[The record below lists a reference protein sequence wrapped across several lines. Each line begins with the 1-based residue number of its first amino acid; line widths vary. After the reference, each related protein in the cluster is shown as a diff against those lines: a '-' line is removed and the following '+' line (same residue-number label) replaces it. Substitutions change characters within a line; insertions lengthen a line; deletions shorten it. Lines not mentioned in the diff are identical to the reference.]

1 MNLRPFEDQFTVFVG
16 DTKIEVE
23 KSGLECAIVVWER
36 SAQDSA
42 FEMNVLG
49 ALDEIRAR

>member
-1 MNLRPFEDQFTVFVG
+1 MSLRSFEDQFTIFVG
-16 DTKIEVE
+16 DTEIEVE

-42 FEMNVLG
+42 LEMNVLG
-49 ALDEIRAR
+49 VIDEIRAR